1 MMEYVIPDLSQKTSD
16 QLHTEVRALV
26 RDFALTP
33 NYSLLNFCLIDGY
46 LVEIDRRR
54 KVRSCL

>member
-1 MMEYVIPDLSQKTSD
+1 MMEHVIPDLSQKTSD
-16 QLHTEVRALV
+16 ELHAEVRSLV

-46 LVEIDRRR
+46 LVEMDRRR
-54 KVRSCL
+54 KARSCL